1 MHEAEILSELLDT
14 LLALM
19 GLLGTWSDAVRYKT
33 EVLDLAEN
41 IGKVGSKASVVIAN
55 GVKSTIALLAK
66 LEAIVAAVTTLEIA
80 MPLADKIMSELAVV
94 GLATYAKPLKEA
106 AELLVNYREH
116 LPTGC
121 LDAFSTG
128 VVSAASAY
136 YELVKA
142 IASGGECDPTVD
154 ITDVLTVHSETLSE
168 LSLAFPMDAWHV
180 DQRAVLNEM
189 TVACAASA
197 FEAKLRDALTPLI
210 VAWEGVEVP
219 SDKDV
224 SAVESILAEA
234 APEMHFLGRRRK
246 RSSSALSMRRGRC
259 SWPRAC
265 CRAGVSSTSRRR
277 SCTTPRGT
285 T

>member
-1 MHEAEILSELLDT
+1 
-14 LLALM
+14 
-19 GLLGTWSDAVRYKT
+19 
-33 EVLDLAEN
+33 
-41 IGKVGSKASVVIAN
+41 
-55 GVKSTIALLAK
+55 
-66 LEAIVAAVTTLEIA
+66 
-80 MPLADKIMSELAVV
+80 
-94 GLATYAKPLKEA
+94 
-106 AELLVNYREH
+106 
-116 LPTGC
+116 
-121 LDAFSTG
+121 
-128 VVSAASAY
+128 
-136 YELVKA
+136 
-142 IASGGECDPTVD
+142 
-154 ITDVLTVHSETLSE
+154 
-168 LSLAFPMDAWHV
+168 
-180 DQRAVLNEM
+180 
-189 TVACAASA
+189 
-197 FEAKLRDALTPLI
+197 LTPLI